1 MIEAIAE
8 CDVHLFEKFIEGK
21 PMSEDEI
28 VAGIRKATIAQ
39 KIFPVICGSAF
50 KNKCVQDM
58 LDAVVDFLPSPI
70 EVPPVQGQDV
80 DEPEKVLTRPAS
92 DDAPFAAL
100 VFKIMTDPF
109 VGQLAFIRVYSG
121 KLAAGTSIYNV
132 TKRRVE
138 RIGRLGKM
146 HAHKRQH
153 IQESLAR

>member
-8 CDVHLFEKFIEGK
+8 FDDHLFEKFMEGK

-28 VAGIRKATIAQ
+28 IAGIRKGTIAQ
-39 KIFPVICGSAF
+39 NIFPVICGSGF
-50 KNKCVQDM
+50 KNKGVQDM

-80 DEPEKVLTRPAS
+80 DDPEKVLERPPS

-109 VGQLAFIRVYSG
+109 VGQLAFIRAYSG
-121 KLAAGTSIYNV
+121 KLAARTSIYNL

-138 RIGRLGKM
+138 RIGRLVHM
-146 HAHKRQH
+146 HANTRQDPPA
-153 IQESLAR
+153 IR